1 MVKYKFYLCLEH
13 VDLLDSAG
21 VSLANHWDDVDLLVD
36 LLHHLHIQRLESMT
50 CQPIR
55 DYYRSVSTNQRLILI
70 LVNQSE
76 ASTTGGS
83 NEVEAGVDSLVFDL
97 TSLHTSLS
105 LQVTIKLILN
115 IVQDGSPALS
125 VVHRLSEARSINH
138 CQRQLHSILNQ
149 HPETFIFLKSIC
161 VFRSNQINWLW
172 QEKCVIFRLWHFRW
186 FTLVIL

>member
-1 MVKYKFYLCLEH
+1 MKFNFYLGLEH

-36 LLHHLHIQRLESMT
+36 LLHHLHIQRLEPMT
-50 CQPIR
+50 YQPIR
-55 DYYRSVSTNQRLILI
+55 DYYRSVSTNQRLILL

-97 TSLHTSLS
+97 TPLHTGLS

-149 HPETFIFLKSIC
+149 HSEHSFS
-161 VFRSNQINWLW
+161 
-172 QEKCVIFRLWHFRW
+172 
-186 FTLVIL
+186 